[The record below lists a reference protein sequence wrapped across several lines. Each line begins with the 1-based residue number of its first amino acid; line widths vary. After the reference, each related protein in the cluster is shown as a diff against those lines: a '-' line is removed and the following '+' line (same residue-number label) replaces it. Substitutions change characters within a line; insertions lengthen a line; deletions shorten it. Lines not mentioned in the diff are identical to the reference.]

1 MLADTHCHLDFHAYD
16 ADRTEVVQRALENGI
31 EIMVNPGTDLASSR
45 EAVKIAEDNP
55 SIYAAVGVHPSEANS
70 WGRQTLSE
78 LRDLAQHPKVVA
90 IGEIGLDFY
99 HNQATASLQR
109 RILGEQLELAQEVGK
124 PVILHTRQAM
134 VDMLAILESW
144 YKRLL
149 EAGSALA
156 GRPGVLHAF
165 EGTQEDARAVMA
177 RNFFLGVGGPVTYPN
192 AEERRAVVAELPL
205 ERILLETDAPFLTPQ
220 PRRGKRNEPAF
231 IIFTAQKV
239 AELKQLPI
247 SEVARTT
254 TENAAGLF
262 AWGV

>member
-1 MLADTHCHLDFHAYD
+1 MLADTHCHLDFHAFD
-16 ADRTEVVQRALENGI
+16 ADRTEVIQRALDNGI
-31 EIMVNPGTDLASSR
+31 ELMVNPGIDLASSR
-45 EAVKIAEDNP
+45 EAVKIAEDHP

-70 WGRQTLSE
+70 WGRQTFSE
-78 LRDLAQHPKVVA
+78 LRDLAKHPKVVA
-90 IGEIGLDFY
+90 IGEIGLDYY
-99 HNQATASLQR
+99 HNQDTARLQR
-109 RILGEQLELAQEVGK
+109 RILEEQLELALELGK

-134 VDMLAILESW
+134 VDMIAVLESW

-149 EAGSALA
+149 EAGSPLT

-165 EGTQEDARAVMA
+165 EGTPEDARAVLA

-192 AEERRAVVAELPL
+192 AVERQALVAGLPL
-205 ERILLETDAPFLTPQ
+205 KRILLETDAPFLTPQ
-220 PRRGKRNEPAF
+220 SHRGRRNEPAF
-231 IIFTAQKV
+231 IIHVAQKV
-239 AELKQLPI
+239 AELLQLPV